1 MLMNTSP
8 FHHYLYKQQN
18 RLTDMKTIEI
28 NGTLREET
36 GSKSAKNG
44 KRAGQVPCVVYGGEK
59 NMHFTVAKN
68 DVKDLIYTSTLHK
81 ANIALDK
88 DNVEA
93 IVKDLQFDPLTDEI
107 SHMDFQELVNG
118 KVILIDIPVKIKGT
132 AKGVK
137 NGGKLMEKMR
147 YIKVK
152 CTPESLIGNIEINV
166 KKLKIGQ
173 SIRVR
178 DLDVEGVEFM
188 DPDSNPIVSV
198 GVTRAAMAG
207 GDFDDDDDTIESG
220 TEGTADGG
228 TDGGEA
234 KAPTEE
240 AAAEK

>member
-1 MLMNTSP
+1 
-8 FHHYLYKQQN
+8 
-18 RLTDMKTIEI
+18 MKTIEI

-44 KRAGQVPCVVYGGEK
+44 KRTGNIPCVVYGGEK
-59 NMHFTVAKN
+59 NMHFTVTKN

-81 ANIALDK
+81 ANIALEK
-88 DNVEA
+88 DNIEA

-107 SHMDFQELVNG
+107 THMDFQELVDG
-118 KVILIDIPVKIKGT
+118 KIILIDIPVKVKGT

-152 CTPESLIGNIEINV
+152 CTPESLIGNIEVNV

-178 DLDVEGVEFM
+178 DLEVEGVEFM
-188 DPDSNPIVSV
+188 DSGSNPIVSV

-207 GDFDDDDDTIESG
+207 GEFDDEFDEEGGT
-220 TEGTADGG
+220 TEGVAEGSPE
-228 TDGGEA
+228 GGE
-234 KAPTEE
+234 KATAEQ
-240 AAAEK
+240 ASAEK